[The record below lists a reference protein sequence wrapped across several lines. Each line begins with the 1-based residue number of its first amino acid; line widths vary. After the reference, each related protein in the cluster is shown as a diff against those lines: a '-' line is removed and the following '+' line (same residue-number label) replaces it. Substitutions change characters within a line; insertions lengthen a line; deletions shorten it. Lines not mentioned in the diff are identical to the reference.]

1 MAVAKTVTK
10 LKLDHFAQIMGLNPL
25 HFNQVYV
32 PGYEAKVCGE
42 PIYQYSWQNAD
53 RVGREE
59 MAQAIGE
66 AERLIEDNLYY
77 KILPTYE
84 VDERI
89 TIDPRSVRVPA
100 VKLGWGYFISGGIR
114 TVSSVATGS
123 AVTYSAADSVGYKH
137 TGTVTAAVTFTD
149 KEEVAIYYPGHNGD
163 DSWRIEPTSV
173 VIAAGIATI
182 VVPRER
188 LVIETDLEG
197 YGEDVAVDGTDD
209 TQFLTTVDISRD
221 YLDGSQQ
228 ADLLYLNQQVVQWG
242 IANEYSAQTASLLA
256 RDYMSSVVRVI
267 PGNWDSTTQSYTP
280 QTCIGGRW
288 PEIARVWYRAGW
300 QDKSLTYPVRV
311 LDEQWARAVSYLAVT
326 MLDRPLC
333 GCNSLDKITS
343 YYGVDILLETDQERY
358 NIKTNNDLV
367 NNPIGT
373 TRAAINAWKLIQ
385 NRYIGQGVV
394 SL

>member
-1 MAVAKTVTK
+1 MAVAKTTTK

-32 PGYEAKVCGE
+32 PGYEAHVCGE

-77 KILPTYE
+77 QILPTYN
-84 VDERI
+84 VDERV
-89 TIDPRSVRVPA
+89 TIDPRSVRVPS
-100 VKLGWGYFISGGIR
+100 VKLTQGYFISGGVRAI
-114 TVSSVATGS
+114 SSVATGRPI
-123 AVTYSAADSVGYKH
+123 AYSVADNNGYKH
-137 TGTVTAAVTFTD
+137 TGTIMVTVTFTD

-173 VIAAGIATI
+173 SIVGGVATI
-182 VVPRER
+182 IVPRER
-188 LVIETDLEG
+188 LVIESNLEG
-197 YGEDVAVDGTDD
+197 FGDDVAVDGTDD
-209 TQFLTTVDISRD
+209 TQFLSTVDVSRD

-228 ADLLYLNQQVVQWG
+228 ADLLYLSPNCVAVG

-256 RDYMSSVVRVI
+256 RDYMNSIVRII
-267 PGNWDSTTQSYTP
+267 PGNWDAINQNYVVQP
-280 QTCIGGRW
+280 CIGGHW
-288 PEIARVWYRAGW
+288 PEMARVWYRAGW
-300 QDKSLTYPVRV
+300 QDKSLAYPTRV

-358 NIKTNNDLV
+358 NLKTTTAIV

-373 TRAAINAWKLIQ
+373 TRAAINAWHLIQ